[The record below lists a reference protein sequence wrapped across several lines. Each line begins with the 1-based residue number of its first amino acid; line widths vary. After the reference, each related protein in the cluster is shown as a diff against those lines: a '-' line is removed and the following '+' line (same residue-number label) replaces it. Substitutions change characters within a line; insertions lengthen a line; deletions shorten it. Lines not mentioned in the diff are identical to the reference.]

1 MKAVTE
7 TSLEIVQRSG
17 SNLAFALAVL
27 PPEKR
32 DDMRVFYAFC
42 RVADDIADD
51 PGFSIEERRD
61 ALKHWR
67 ELIRGGDVSARPGVE
82 SEFVELVR
90 RKELDPAELE
100 AIIDGVEMDLTPLRF
115 QTAED
120 LKRYCY
126 HVASAV
132 GLVSIRLFGYTLPA
146 TRVYAEQ
153 LGYALQWTNIMRDVG
168 EDAEEGRVFL
178 PLEDLERFGLSEDD
192 LLSGK
197 PDPEKFRLLMEYQST
212 VARAFY
218 GKAVEALPDADRK
231 SMRSAEL
238 MRRIYSGILVEM
250 EKGGYQVFDRRYRLS
265 KPRMIAEFLRAKLIG

>member
-27 PPEKR
+27 PPAKR

-51 PGFSIEERRD
+51 PGFSIEERQV
-61 ALKHWR
+61 ALGHWR
-67 ELIRGGDVSARPGVE
+67 KLIRGEATSVRPGVE
-82 SEFVELVR
+82 TEFVELLER
-90 RKELDPAELE
+90 QQLDPVELE
-100 AIIDGVEMDLTPLRF
+100 SIIDGVEMDLTPLRF
-115 QTAED
+115 ETAED
-120 LKRYCY
+120 LERYCY

-132 GLVSIRLFGYTLPA
+132 GLVSIRLFGYTQPE

-178 PLEDLERFGLSEDD
+178 PLDDLERFGLSEDD
-192 LLSGK
+192 LLSRS
-197 PDPEKFRLLMEYQST
+197 PDPVKFRALMEYEAT
-212 VARAFY
+212 VARGY
-218 GKAVEALPDADRK
+218 YEKAVDALVEVDRK

-238 MRRIYSGILVEM
+238 MRRIYSGILAKM
-250 EKGGYQVFDRRYRLS
+250 EQGGFQVFEKRYRLS